1 VKRTASTLVALAAA
15 GAALA
20 TQALGAPDGAAA
32 GTVKVT
38 VREYAIVMSPA
49 SIAAGSVTFTVHNA
63 GRTAHVIAVSGGGLA
78 AVRTPLIPAGATRT
92 LRVKLGGGT
101 VRLWCPV
108 GGHAA
113 LGMKATLR
121 VRGAVAPT
129 PTRPTPTPPPTTTDP
144 GYGGD
149 GY

>member
-49 SIAAGSVTFTVHNA
+49 SVAAGSVTFTVHNA
-63 GRTAHVIAVSGGGLA
+63 GRIAHVLAVGGGGLGT
-78 AVRTPLIPAGATRT
+78 VRTPPIAPGATRSLT
-92 LRVKLGGGT
+92 VRLRGGV
-101 VRLWCPV
+101 VRLWCPT
-108 GGHAA
+108 GSHAS
-113 LGMKATLR
+113 LGMKTTLR
-121 VRGAVAPT
+121 VRGPMV
-129 PTRPTPTPPPTTTDP
+129 TPPPTTTNVAP

-149 GY
+149 GDGY